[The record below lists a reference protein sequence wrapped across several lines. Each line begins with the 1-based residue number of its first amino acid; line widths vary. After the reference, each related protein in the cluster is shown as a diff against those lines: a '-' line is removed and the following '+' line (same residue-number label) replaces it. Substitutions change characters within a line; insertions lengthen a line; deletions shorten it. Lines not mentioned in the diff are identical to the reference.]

1 MYFYIVVILSVLSDY
16 VSKLIAMSQLSNEI
30 NIVWDFLRLQLIYN
44 KWIAFSIPI
53 SWIIL
58 KILTVA
64 IISWITVYY
73 YKNERKRKN
82 NILDIWY
89 GLILWWAIGNWIE
102 RIINSKVTDFIAIK
116 YFAIFN
122 FGDIFIN
129 IWVIILLI
137 YYFKTWQN
145 NKI

>member
-1 MYFYIVVILSVLSDY
+1 
-16 VSKLIAMSQLSNEI
+16 MSQLSNEI
-30 NIVWDFLRLQLIYN
+30 NIVGDFLRLQLIYN
-44 KWIAFSIPI
+44 KGIAFSIPI
-53 SWIIL
+53 SGIIL

-64 IISWITVYY
+64 IISGITVYY

-82 NILDIWY
+82 NILDIGY
-89 GLILWWAIGNWIE
+89 GLILGGAIGNGIE

-129 IWVIILLI
+129 IGVIILLI
-137 YYFKTWQN
+137 YYFKTGQN